1 MTIHAIESFCKSAA
15 PLAANHLWQST
26 LFAAAVAAVASAFRK
41 YDARVRFG
49 LWMAASFKFL
59 VPFAWLIALGNR
71 LAQLHP
77 STGSPA
83 GIYAV
88 VEQVGQPFHQAAQS
102 ADPAGYWLL
111 LPAVIA
117 ALWLFGTFAV
127 LCSWAVRW
135 GRISALVR
143 HAQPMTQGREI
154 DALRRLQQVIGID
167 TPVTLLRSQGPME
180 PGIFGIFRPVLLLPE
195 GITEHLSEGH
205 LQAILAHELW
215 HVRRRDNL
223 AAALHMSVEAAF
235 WFHPLVWWIGAKLL
249 EERERACDEEVLLL
263 GGQPEIYAE
272 SLLKACRFCVETPLS
287 CISGVAGSNLKR
299 RVTRIMNFQP
309 ATHLTRGRKVLLAS
323 MASATLACPVLFGAM
338 HAPQLNAQTTYTASM
353 PKQSFETA
361 SLRPSR
367 SPDCLDRVEV
377 QPGRF
382 TATCVTAKRLIEYAY
397 GIDGYQLTGGPDWAG
412 TDRYDVEATWKESA
426 ARATALP
433 AGPPPPPAP
442 SLAPGM
448 ILMRAGRLQP
458 GQLQAMVIS
467 LLAERFN
474 LQLKTESQNLPIY
487 DLVVASGGA
496 KLTETP
502 ATPPPPSFNGE
513 SIIGVRTLITKQ
525 ANEVT
530 VTNGPV
536 SALAGFLS
544 QTLNRKVVDKT
555 GLKGS
560 YDITL
565 RLTPGQDSSQD
576 ATAGISDIMQEQLG
590 LRLQSGEGPVNTF
603 MIEQIDKPAEN

>member
-26 LFAAAVAAVASAFRK
+26 LFAAAVAGVASAFRK
-41 YDARVRFG
+41 YDARMRFG
-49 LWMAASFKFL
+49 LWMAASLKFL
-59 VPFAWLIALGNR
+59 IPFAWLIALGNR
-71 LAQLHP
+71 LAQIHP

-88 VEQVGQPFHQAAQS
+88 VEQVGQPFHQAVQPT
-102 ADPAGYWLL
+102 DPAGYWLL
-111 LPAVIA
+111 LPAIVA
-117 ALWLFGTFAV
+117 ALWLLGTLAV

-143 HAQPMTQGREI
+143 HAEPMIQGREI

-167 TPVTLLRSQGPME
+167 KPVPLLLSHGPME
-180 PGIFGIFRPVLLLPE
+180 PGIFGIFRPALLLPE
-195 GITEHLSEGH
+195 GITEHLSEDH

-223 AAALHMSVEAAF
+223 AAALHMFVEAAF

-249 EERERACDEEVLLL
+249 EERERVCDEEVLRL

-287 CISGVAGSNLKR
+287 CVSGVAGSNLKR
-299 RVTRIMNFQP
+299 RVTRIMNFQS
-309 ATHLTRGRKVLLAS
+309 ATHLTLGRKVLLTA
-323 MASATLACPVLFGAM
+323 MALAAPTGPVVFGAM

-353 PKQSFETA
+353 SKQSFEVA

-367 SPDCLDRVEV
+367 SQDCLDRVEV

-426 ARATALP
+426 ALATALP
-433 AGPPPPPAP
+433 AGPPPPPSP
-442 SLAPGM
+442 APGM
-448 ILMRAGRLQP
+448 IAMRAGRLQP

-474 LQLKTESQNLPIY
+474 LQLKSESQNLPIY
-487 DLVVASGGA
+487 DLVVASSGA
-496 KLTETP
+496 KLAQTP
-502 ATPPPPSFNGE
+502 VTPPPPSFNGE
-513 SIIGVRTLITKQ
+513 AIIGVKTLITKQ

-544 QTLNRKVVDKT
+544 QMLNRKVVDKT
-555 GLKGS
+555 GLKGP

-565 RLTPGQDSSQD
+565 RLTRGQD
-576 ATAGISDIMQEQLG
+576 ATAGLSDSMQEQLG
-590 LRLQSGEGPVNTF
+590 LRLQSGEAPVSTF

>member
-26 LFAAAVAAVASAFRK
+26 LFAAAVAAVVSAFRK
-41 YDARVRFG
+41 YDARVRFS
-49 LWMAASFKFL
+49 LWMTASLKFL
-59 VPFAWLIALGNR
+59 IPFAWLVALGNR
-71 LAQLHP
+71 LALIHP
-77 STGSPA
+77 AIGSQA

-88 VEQVGQPFHQAAQS
+88 VEQVGQPFHQTAQP

-111 LPAVIA
+111 LPTVVAV
-117 ALWLFGTFAV
+117 LWLLGTLAV

-154 DALRRLQQVIGID
+154 EALCRLQQAIGVD
-167 TPVTLLRSQGPME
+167 QPVPLLLSHDPME
-180 PGIFGIFRPVLLLPE
+180 PGIFGIFRPALLLPE
-195 GITEHLSEGH
+195 GITEHFSEEH

-215 HVRRRDNL
+215 HIRRHDNL
-223 AAALHMSVEAAF
+223 AAALHMFVEAAF

-249 EERERACDEEVLLL
+249 EERERACDDEVLQL
-263 GGQPEIYAE
+263 GGQPGIYAE

-287 CISGVAGSNLKR
+287 CVSGVAGSNLKR

-309 ATHLTRGRKVLLAS
+309 ATHLTLGRKVLLTA
-323 MASATLACPVLFGAM
+323 MASATLAGPIAFGAM
-338 HAPQLNAQTTYTASM
+338 HAPRLNAQTTYTASM

-361 SLRPSR
+361 SLRPSS
-367 SPDCLDRVEV
+367 SPDCLDRVEIK
-377 QPGRF
+377 PGRF

-397 GIDGYQLTGGPDWAG
+397 GIDGYQLTGGPDWAS

-426 ARATALP
+426 ALAPPRAE
-433 AGPPPPPAP
+433 PPPPPSP
-442 SLAPGM
+442 KPGL
-448 ILMRAGRLQP
+448 IVVRDGLLRP

-467 LLAERFN
+467 LLTERFS
-474 LQLKTESQNLPIY
+474 LQLKSESQNLPIY
-487 DLVVASGGA
+487 DLVVAGSGA
-496 KLTETP
+496 KLTQTP

-513 SIIGVRTLITKQ
+513 PIIGVRTLITSDQQ

-530 VTNGPV
+530 VSNGPV

-544 QTLNRKVVDKT
+544 QMLNRKVVDKT
-555 GLKGS
+555 GLKGP

-565 RLTPGQDSSQD
+565 RLLSGQD
-576 ATAGISDIMQEQLG
+576 ATAGISDSMQEQLG

-603 MIEQIDKPAEN
+603 MIEQIDKPTEN